1 MELRN
6 FPVNLFQLLYP
17 MDDLTF
23 FLSVLGYNSK
33 NSTFPLNIVLCG
45 SYCAPP

>member
-6 FPVNLFQLLYP
+6 FPVKFFQLLYP

-23 FLSVLGYNSK
+23 FFTVLGYNSK
-33 NSTFPLNIVLCG
+33 NFTFPLNIVICD
-45 SYCAPP
+45 SNHVQ